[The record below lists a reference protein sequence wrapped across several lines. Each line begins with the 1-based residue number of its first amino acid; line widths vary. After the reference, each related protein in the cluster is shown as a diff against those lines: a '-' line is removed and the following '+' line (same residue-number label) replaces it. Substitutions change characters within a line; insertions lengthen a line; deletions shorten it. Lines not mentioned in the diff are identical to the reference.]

1 MQRCLYV
8 VSHRLAYR
16 PSSPLQIKSNIM
28 RQSRRVSVGTFVN
41 LRFHPHLAL
50 FSMSEPTAQASFS
63 PADAALLLEVAE
75 LVVGALN
82 LEISAAGVQ
91 ADEPLYGDG
100 LGLDSIDI
108 LEIALVV
115 SKHYGLQ
122 LRADH
127 ADNHAI
133 FHSLRSL
140 SDYIAAHRTK

>member
-1 MQRCLYV
+1 MSELTP
-8 VSHRLAYR
+8 
-16 PSSPLQIKSNIM
+16 PSSSA
-28 RQSRRVSVGTFVN
+28 T
-41 LRFHPHLAL
+41 
-50 FSMSEPTAQASFS
+50 
-63 PADAALLLEVAE
+63 ADAALLLEVAQ
-75 LVVGALN
+75 LVVSALN
-82 LEISAAGVQ
+82 LEISAADVQ

-122 LRADH
+122 LRADQE
-127 ADNHAI
+127 DNHAI